1 MEEVKNDDG
10 SISLKNQSGDSGQ
23 IVVVDAMVGLRL
35 PAGTHTVTMTYTPP
49 GWWIGIAL
57 LAGGIVLLVVFW
69 LGDRKRYAVMLAEL
83 AQQQER
89 ERQEAAKRAK
99 MKSAKAAKESSPEAL
114 LEKLEALHKQGVLD
128 DAEFEEKKA
137 AILKKKPAENAGNP
151 PKPSE
156 KKDSDDGGTEDSAD

>member
-1 MEEVKNDDG
+1 M
-10 SISLKNQSGDSGQ
+10 
-23 IVVVDAMVGLRL
+23 
-35 PAGTHTVTMTYTPP
+35 
-49 GWWIGIAL
+49 

-69 LGDRKRYAVMLAEL
+69 FGDRKRYAVMLAEL

-137 AILKKKPAENAGNP
+137 AILKKRTPGIRR
-151 PKPSE
+151 SRLR
-156 KKDSDDGGTEDSAD
+156 KKTAMTATPRIRQINTARKA